1 MWSLTRPFRPPWQP
15 FEHHSYDGRRC
26 PCGWCKRDSA
36 VASQSVMMAARSG
49 TRSTEDLVRRVFRGR
64 PFTMLDAQGH
74 GLTRAQVRAAIS
86 AGRFTPLRRG
96 VVIATADL
104 QAMSLQARHLAV
116 AHAQLLVRNADS
128 VLSHHSARVLHSLPS
143 PVPDEAIP
151 ASVFITCSMTGAR
164 SFGVT
169 VVRAELT
176 AEDISLVGRL
186 RATSI
191 PRTAIDTCR
200 GQSLA
205 RSLVIL
211 DAALRRSGLN
221 GDDLRAALDRS
232 SNRRHAASLV
242 RAIDLA
248 SDLSESPLESASRG
262 LFIEAGLPTP
272 KLQVWVTGDDGRS
285 YRADMAWAEHR
296 VIGEADGWGKYA
308 DIADLR
314 KEKQRED
321 ALRAAGWAIV
331 RWTSDEVW
339 RNPYPLIDR
348 LGRAL
353 QRGAPR

>member
-191 PRTAIDTCR
+191 PGPPSTRAEGKR
-200 GQSLA
+200 WLA
-205 RSLVIL
+205 RWSFSMLPSADQVSTAMTSVPHWPDRRIGGTRRRWFGQLTSPATFPRAPWSRHHAGYSSKRVCRHPNFRSGSLVMTVEAIEL
-211 DAALRRSGLN
+211 TWRGPSTESSVRRMDGANTPTSPTC
-221 GDDLRAALDRS
+221 AKRS
-232 SNRRHAASLV
+232 SV
-242 RAIDLA
+242 RTLCA
-248 SDLSESPLESASRG
+248 
-262 LFIEAGLPTP
+262 LP
-272 KLQVWVTGDDGRS
+272 DGRS
-285 YRADMAWAEHR
+285 C
-296 VIGEADGWGKYA
+296 DGPPTKCGA
-308 DIADLR
+308 
-314 KEKQRED
+314 
-321 ALRAAGWAIV
+321 
-331 RWTSDEVW
+331 T
-339 RNPYPLIDR
+339 LI
-348 LGRAL
+348 
-353 QRGAPR
+353 P